1 MSLYFWVAVASALVA
16 LVIGLILRA
25 RVRHEQVWEGLME
38 PHPSLKADPSE
49 LVRKTDSAKRPDIP
63 IDSRQRSNSYGE
75 EMNTSET
82 QTPPTSREADLRR
95 SSRIDHSVPL
105 VVLATNRRGETF
117 QERTSAL
124 AVNLHG
130 CRYSSRHDYV
140 ADGWVTLQV
149 TGTDG
154 AASRAVRARV
164 RSVHAPQSNR
174 ELCQVGV
181 ELETPG
187 NVWGVPV
194 PPGDWQSPLAT
205 NASTAPVAAAV
216 APARDLSSSLAPFL
230 ERQPPPTERRAE
242 VTVFPGPQPAAS
254 AAAEP
259 SPAKDF
265 SPSNVE
271 RAVVTAEHI
280 LQALQG
286 KLQFAAEKAVQ
297 DSLSSQL
304 DVAVR
309 TALAKIEE
317 DWKANVRQTE
327 EFSAA
332 RLAEVQNLWEKELAV
347 YRSRAEEVS
356 RRLEAVAAN
365 SQQALA
371 ESQKFLERFANEIA
385 PQLHARLSDS
395 FGRATSEFEARAAEV
410 SARHLAQLSE
420 RTQLA
425 ARQAHSQLDERIAE
439 AHSLLST
446 AGGGASQERVE
457 SLLNSFRAETFN
469 RLEER
474 LGELYRGF
482 EQRLDSARNR
492 SEEIARQLDT
502 LAAETRQARA
512 QQEQGL
518 AEIRSLLAN
527 TNAGVSQE
535 RFDSLLN
542 SSREQVLS
550 HLEWRL
556 GEVSGR
562 YEQLLGQVR
571 DRADEVARQIEMLST
586 ETRDHLAE
594 TKSLAEHASSK
605 LQSLEP
611 SAIEQSATRAAKD
624 FETAAARVFDRELVR
639 LVQEKQAVSREVS
652 LEFEARASE
661 ARALLQKAANGTL
674 EEFRQRVE
682 TQIDLILAEAI
693 ERLNS
698 SLTTLDAESRAACEA
713 RHRTLEAD
721 VARAAEQST
730 LEFRSGIKAFLYS
743 CLVAAVSAV
752 DQHAQTTLADLST
765 DPATTPR
772 ALDASSPQPGNSAS
786 HDDNSSSH

>member
-1 MSLYFWVAVASALVA
+1 MSLYFWIAAALAA

-25 RVRHEQVWEGLME
+25 RVRHEQVWEGLVE
-38 PHPSLKADPSE
+38 PHPTLKAVPSE
-49 LVRKTDSAKRPDIP
+49 VVRKTNSAKRPDIP

-75 EMNTSET
+75 EMNTPET

-95 SSRIDHSVPL
+95 SSRIDRSVPL

-140 ADGWVTLQV
+140 PDGWVTLQV

-187 NVWGVPV
+187 NVWGIPA
-194 PPGDWQSPLAT
+194 PPGDWQSPVAK
-205 NASTAPVAAAV
+205 NASNAAAV

-230 ERQPPPTERRAE
+230 ERQPAPAERRAE

-254 AAAEP
+254 AASEP
-259 SPAKDF
+259 SPANDL

-271 RAVVTAEHI
+271 RIVVTAEQI

-286 KLQFAAEKAVQ
+286 KLQFATDKAVQ

-304 DVAVR
+304 DVAVK
-309 TALAKIEE
+309 TALAKIED

-371 ESQKFLERFANEIA
+371 ESQRFLERFANEIA

-410 SARHLAQLSE
+410 SARHLSQLSE

-425 ARQAHSQLDERIAE
+425 AREAHSQLDERIAE

-482 EQRLDSARNR
+482 EQRLDTARNR
-492 SEEIARQLDT
+492 SEEITRQLDALT
-502 LAAETRQARA
+502 AETRQARA
-512 QQEQGL
+512 QHEQGL

-527 TNAGVSQE
+527 ANAGASQE
-535 RFDSLLN
+535 RLDSLLN
-542 SSREQVLS
+542 SSREQILS

-556 GEVSGR
+556 GEVSGHH
-562 YEQLLGQVR
+562 EQLLGQVR

-594 TKSLAEHASSK
+594 TKTLAEHASSK

-611 SAIEQSATRAAKD
+611 SAIELSATRAAKD

-652 LEFEARASE
+652 LELESRTSE
-661 ARALLQKAANGTL
+661 ARALLQKAANSTL
-674 EEFRQRVE
+674 EDFRQRIE

-730 LEFRSGIKAFLYS
+730 MEFRSGIKAFLYS

-752 DQHAQTTLADLST
+752 DQHAQTTLAGLST
-765 DPATTPR
+765 DPTSLPR
-772 ALDASSPQPGNSAS
+772 ALDASSTPSPQPGNSAS
-786 HDDNSSSH
+786 HNNNSSSQ